1 MSQYLIRSMG
11 TSPHLVASHGEEQ
24 PYHKYLLKPEQ
35 RRPQQLWSMYC
46 GHVLQFETIDDALAH
61 GAAVLGDDR
70 FDVVPVLDM
79 SLPTDVREDNPRAR
93 LIGTEIVKEH

>member
-1 MSQYLIRSMG
+1 MSQY
-11 TSPHLVASHGEEQ
+11 TSPHLVASHGEEK

-35 RRPQQLWSMYC
+35 RPRPQQLWSMYC

>member
-1 MSQYLIRSMG
+1 MSQY

-46 GHVLQFETIDDALAH
+46 GVLQFETIDDALAH